1 VVLAVVGL
9 HATTNWVFSRCEDEA
24 DQRGSRSPGFRRQ
37 AGPSDRAVGP
47 DGLPAGCMIDEID
60 ETVEIVEGG
69 GIFRWR
75 AGRTSRAG
83 RLSAKSA

>member
-37 AGPSDRAVGP
+37 AGPSDRAV
-47 DGLPAGCMIDEID
+47 
-60 ETVEIVEGG
+60 
-69 GIFRWR
+69 
-75 AGRTSRAG
+75 
-83 RLSAKSA
+83 